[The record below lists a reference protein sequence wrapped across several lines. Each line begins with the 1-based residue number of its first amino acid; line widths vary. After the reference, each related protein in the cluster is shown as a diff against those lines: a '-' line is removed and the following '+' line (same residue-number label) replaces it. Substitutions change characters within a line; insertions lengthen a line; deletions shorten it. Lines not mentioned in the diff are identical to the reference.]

1 VQHFDALLA
10 ACEADPDV
18 QWGVAVVEV
27 DHGTLAESGADQVLR
42 TASIGKILLLL
53 AVAEELEMERMEH
66 DELLDRCSVEWVG
79 DSGLWRHLTV
89 EVLPLIDVVTLVG
102 AVSDNLATNVL
113 LRRVGLARVDEV
125 AVELGLRTVRLLD
138 EVRHRRDPA
147 VHPHTLSTGSAGE
160 LAQLMADLRF
170 ADIGPRDTGE
180 RVCEWLHLNADL
192 SMVASAFRLDPLARS
207 GWPHL
212 VNKTGTDDGIRADV
226 GAVFANRRRVGYAV
240 IANWDPAVPELVG
253 PVMDRMQRLGAALRA
268 ELGF

>member
-1 VQHFDALLA
+1 MQPFDALLA

-18 QWGVAVVEV
+18 TWGVSVVDV
-27 DHGTLAESGADQVLR
+27 DRGTLAETGADRVLH

-53 AVAEELEMERMEH
+53 AVAEELEMERMDH

-113 LRRVGLARVDEV
+113 LRRVGLARVNEV
-125 AVELGLRTVRLLD
+125 AESLGLTTVRLLD

-160 LAQLMADLRF
+160 LARLMADLEF
-170 ADIGPRDTGE
+170 DDVGPRDTGE

-192 SMVASAFRLDPLARS
+192 SMVASALRLDPLAHGRS
-207 GWPHL
+207 PYL

-226 GAVFANRRRVGYAV
+226 GAVFANRRRVAYAV
-240 IANWDPAVPELVG
+240 IANWDPAVPDLVG
-253 PVMDRMQRLGAALRA
+253 PVMDRMQRIGLALRA
-268 ELGF
+268 ELGA

>member
-1 VQHFDALLA
+1 MQHFDALLA

-18 QWGVAVVEV
+18 QWGVSVVEV
-27 DHGTLAESGADQVLR
+27 DRGTLAASGADQVLR

-53 AVAEELEMERMEH
+53 VVAEELEMERMEH

-113 LRRVGLARVDEV
+113 LQRVGLARLDEV
-125 AVELGLRTVRLLD
+125 AEELGLHTVRLLD

-170 ADIGPRDTGE
+170 TDIGPRDTGE

-192 SMVASAFRLDPLARS
+192 SMVASAFRLDPLAR
-207 GWPHL
+207 GGPPHL

-226 GAVFANRRRVGYAV
+226 GAVFADRRRVGYAV

-253 PVMDRMQRLGAALRA
+253 PVMDRMQQLGAALRA